1 VIIHERGKND
11 IIVTDFSL
19 NEFCLQARVETP
31 EKQKSP
37 SKPTGKSNLLSNQ
50 NVNLLSHFLHVE
62 SIETKTENK
71 LLQFTLKRMGKIKY
85 LL

>member
-1 VIIHERGKND
+1 LND

-37 SKPTGKSNLLSNQ
+37 SKPTGKST
-50 NVNLLSHFLHVE
+50 V
-62 SIETKTENK
+62 
-71 LLQFTLKRMGKIKY
+71 
-85 LL
+85 